1 MKFLVTGASGQVG
14 RELVRLIPG
23 RDLLALDHDGL
34 DITDRDAV
42 KKVVAHYHPDVLINA
57 AAYTAVDKAESESDA
72 AFAVNRD
79 GPEHLARICE
89 DAGIALIHLSTDYV
103 FDGTK
108 KGAYLEDD
116 PVCPLDVYARS
127 KAAGETAVQACCS
140 RHIILRTSWVFSAHG
155 SNFVKT
161 VLRLGKER
169 EQLRIVADQYG
180 CPTSAADLAAAIV
193 HLCGRLDG
201 QWGIYHFCQP
211 EPVSWHGFAEAVVRS
226 AREYSC
232 EMKVRRVEAIGSN
245 DYPAAARRPKNSVL
259 DCKKIERVFGVS
271 RRPWQASL
279 ADVMGELC
287 P

>member
-42 KKVVAHYHPDVLINA
+42 KKVVAHYRPDVLINA
-57 AAYTAVDKAESESDA
+57 AAYTAVDRAETEPDA
-72 AFAVNRD
+72 AFAANRD
-79 GPEHLARICE
+79 GPEHLARVCE
-89 DAGIALIHLSTDYV
+89 GDGIALIHLSTDYV

-116 PVCPLDVYARS
+116 PVCPLGVYGRS
-127 KAAGETAVQACCS
+127 KAAGEAAVQACCS
-140 RHIILRTSWVFSAHG
+140 RHIILRTSWIFSTHG
-155 SNFVKT
+155 SNFAKT
-161 VLRLGKER
+161 VLKLGRER
-169 EQLRIVADQYG
+169 EQLRMVADQYG
-180 CPTSAADLAAAIV
+180 CPTSAADLAATIV

-211 EPVSWHGFAEAVVRS
+211 EPVNWHGFAEAIVRS
-226 AREYSC
+226 AREHGC
-232 EMKVRRVEAIGSN
+232 DMKVRRVEAIASSE
-245 DYPAAARRPKNSVL
+245 YPAAASRPVNSVL
-259 DCKKIERVFGVS
+259 DCEKIGRVFGIT
-271 RRPWQASL
+271 RRPWQVSL
-279 ADVMGELC
+279 AEVMEELC

>member
-57 AAYTAVDKAESESDA
+57 AAYTAVDRAESEPDV

-79 GPEHLARICE
+79 GPEHLARVCE
-89 DAGIALIHLSTDYV
+89 DDGIALIHLSTDYV

-116 PVCPLDVYARS
+116 PVCPPGVYGRS
-127 KAAGETAVQACCS
+127 KAAGEAAVQACCS
-140 RHIILRTSWVFSAHG
+140 RHIILRTSRVFSAHG

-161 VLRLGKER
+161 VRKLGRER
-169 EQLRIVADQYG
+169 EELRIIADQHG
-180 CPTSAADLAAAIV
+180 CPTSAADLATAIV
-193 HLCGRLDG
+193 CLCGRLDG

-211 EPVSWHGFAEAVVRS
+211 EPVSWHGFADAIVRS
-226 AREYSC
+226 AREHGC
-232 EMKVRRVEAIGSN
+232 DMKVRRVEPIATGE
-245 DYPAAARRPKNSVL
+245 YPTAARRPKNSVL
-259 DCKKIERVFGVS
+259 NCEKIERVFGVA

-279 ADVMGELC
+279 SEVMEELC